1 MQPPMQLRLEGDLL
15 AIVAASL
22 APRCLAVYD
31 RCDFVGESSQFGI
44 GKIGENNDRQVV
56 VNVSNQQRFKSLP
69 RAVMI
74 MNIFST
80 LSLQLPRKSIRAFPT
95 V

>member
-1 MQPPMQLRLEGDLL
+1 MQRSDWNATCSQSRRRHSPRDASPFTIA
-15 AIVAASL
+15 AIL
-22 APRCLAVYD
+22 
-31 RCDFVGESSQFGI
+31 FGESPQFGI

-56 VNVSNQQRFKSLP
+56 VNVSNQQRFKPLP

-80 LSLQLPRKSIRAFPT
+80 LSLQLPCKSIRAFPT